1 MAYTSRSFLKDLAIY
16 STGAAIGIKNTA
28 KFTSYAAKKGI
39 QLAGIGVT
47 RAAPPAAR
55 GVASLAQRFPRATG
69 VGLGL
74 GFLETE
80 QGEALL
86 QAAAERGAADRRRLE
101 QAIDERIFAATRVI
115 ESPMVQSGVRST
127 VKRKVSK
134 YSKAVKKG
142 MKAIKNSK
150 YIGKK
155 GTINNPKKAFATV
168 NKIASAVSKGKKVG
182 KKGVTGVVSTA
193 LKAFGKAMKES
204 RATKLRKR
212 KGGLFR

>member
-39 QLAGIGVT
+39 QLAGIGAT

-86 QAAAERGAADRRRLE
+86 QAAAERGAADRIRLE
-101 QAIDERIFAATRVI
+101 QAIDERIFAATRLA
-115 ESPMVQSGVRST
+115 ENPMVQSGVRST

-134 YSKAVKKG
+134 YSKAVKAG
-142 MKAIKNSK
+142 MAAVRASK
-150 YIGKK
+150 FNGKK
-155 GTINNPKKAFATV
+155 GTISNAKRTFATV
-168 NKIASAVSKGKKVG
+168 SKVASAVNRGKKVAS
-182 KKGVTGVVSTA
+182 KGVRGTIA
-193 LKAFGKAMKES
+193 
-204 RATKLRKR
+204 RAVRKV
-212 KGGLFR
+212 L

>member
-1 MAYTSRSFLKDLAIY
+1 MPYTSRNFLKDLAIY

-134 YSKAVKKG
+134 YSKAIKAG
-142 MKAIKNSK
+142 MSAVRASK
-150 YIGKK
+150 FNGKK
-155 GTINNPKKAFATV
+155 GTISNAKRTFSTV
-168 NKIASAVSKGKKVG
+168 SKVVSAVNKGKKVTS
-182 KKGVTGVVSTA
+182 KGIRGTIA
-193 LKAFGKAMKES
+193 RAARRILK
-204 RATKLRKR
+204 
-212 KGGLFR
+212 